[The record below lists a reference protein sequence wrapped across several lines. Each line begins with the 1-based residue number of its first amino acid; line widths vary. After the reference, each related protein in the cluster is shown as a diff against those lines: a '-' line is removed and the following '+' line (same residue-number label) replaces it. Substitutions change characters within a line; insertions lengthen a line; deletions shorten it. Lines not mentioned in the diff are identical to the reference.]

1 MQRATLS
8 EVKNDLWKYLQIAE
22 TEEVLI
28 TRHGNAAGLL
38 LGFASPGE
46 WLKYE
51 KSLQRIEV
59 ARDALR
65 KDKGEPVEE
74 AIKTSRRR
82 TRLKRRGRKPY
93 KNKE

>member
-38 LGFASPGE
+38 LGFASQSE
-46 WLKYE
+46 WLRYE
-51 KSLQRIEV
+51 KALQRIEQ
-59 ARDALR
+59 ARDTLR

-74 AIKTSRRR
+74 AIKNSRRR
-82 TRLKRRGRKPY
+82 TKLKRRGRKPAR
-93 KNKE
+93 KA